1 VQEKQEDTART
12 WKLPLCRSYL
22 YVPATKLELFEKAL
36 ASEADA
42 VILDLEDG
50 VAVDRKPEGRRNLVE
65 LLKSPCKK
73 PLYIRINPL
82 DTEFAA
88 EDLDAAAGLPITG
101 IRIPKARRASEVA
114 AACERLRRLG
124 FPGGVQLLVETAD
137 GIMNLRELARADVLI
152 EMLGLGE
159 GDICTDLAC
168 EKHFLWPARWEAVL
182 VSRAFGLQRPIQGGH
197 PALVDSEHLELTTHE
212 GRQAGFFG
220 RIALHPAQLAT
231 INRVYTRCIHEV
243 EYARDAL
250 ERLGDVVG
258 RGQRTTRDMH
268 GRYLSEWYR
277 ASGERVLREFD
288 RFGALKSCPECRSG
302 VSRPAET
309 SYPR

>member
-1 VQEKQEDTART
+1 MQGKDANAPKR
-12 WKLPLCRSYL
+12 WRLPPCRSYL

-42 VILDLEDG
+42 LILDLEDG
-50 VAVDRKPEGRRNLVE
+50 VTVERKPEGRRNLVE
-65 LLKSPCKK
+65 LLKSPSSK
-73 PLYIRINPL
+73 PLYIRINGL
-82 DTEFAA
+82 QTGFGQ

-114 AACERLRRLG
+114 EACERLRRLE
-124 FPGGVQLLVETAD
+124 FRGGVQLLVETAE
-137 GIMNLRELARADVLI
+137 GIVNLRELARADPLV
-152 EMLGLGE
+152 EMLSLGE
-159 GDICTDLAC
+159 GDLCSDLAC
-168 EKHFLWPARWEAVL
+168 EKPYLWPARWEAVL

-197 PALVDSEHLELTTHE
+197 PGLADSEHFERTTSE

-220 RIALHPAQLAT
+220 RIALHPSQVAT

-250 ERLGDVVG
+250 ARLENVTSQ
-258 RGQRTTRDMH
+258 GQRATRDMH

-277 ASGERVLREFD
+277 VSGERVLEEFD
-288 RFGALKSCPECRSG
+288 RFGALPSCPECKSPG
-302 VSRPAET
+302 I